1 MPSDFERLLRD
12 VPAAF
17 PKPDASAAR
26 TARRRVFPRSPQ
38 RWTRP
43 RRLSLLTAGA
53 VCAAATIGFTAGHWL
68 VPARGEAATAV
79 TLGTTEDAYTVGVGT
94 FTLFGSL
101 TSGRAH
107 EGVLIE
113 ARECGVHG
121 AFHLIG
127 GANTVAGGAFGAELN
142 QYPERTTEYRARWR
156 DGVSAPVTVY
166 VRPRVDV
173 QYLDGILHVQVWA
186 GAVVRNRRAI
196 LQIFDRSGSPQTL
209 RTFLIR
215 NGGYGTG
222 GDATVH
228 VKIPRHRIIRVVLP
242 QIGPCF
248 SDGISPPVAT

>member
-1 MPSDFERLLRD
+1 VPSDFERMLRD
-12 VPAAF
+12 VPATF
-17 PKPDASAAR
+17 PRPDAAAKQA
-26 TARRRVFPRSPQ
+26 ARRRVFPRRRLRGVP
-38 RWTRP
+38 P
-43 RRLSLLTAGA
+43 RRLSLLTAAA

-68 VPARGEAATAV
+68 VPAQGKAATAV
-79 TLGTTEDAYTVGVGT
+79 TLGTTEDTFTVGVGT

-107 EGVLIE
+107 EGVVIE

-121 AFHLIG
+121 TFHLIG
-127 GANTVAGGAFGAELN
+127 GASTVAGGAFGAELN
-142 QYPERTTEYRARWR
+142 RYPERTTEYRARWR
-156 DGVSAPVTVY
+156 DGFSAPVTVS
-166 VRPRVDV
+166 VRPRIDV
-173 QYLDGILHVQVWA
+173 QYLDGTLHVQVWA

-215 NGGYGTG
+215 NPGYGTG
-222 GDATVH
+222 GDATVR

-248 SDGISPPVAT
+248 SDGISPPVTT